1 MFSRNTAYN
10 GGAIHT
16 DVDGHIFLRGN
27 STSVFHNNIANNCGG
42 ATFGTI
48 TFDDKSTVTF
58 TDNKATCGATGS
70 TVYSNGNSKVIAKEN
85 PTIIFNGQLA
95 NWCANACLQYTGQ
108 GDIVTIDNTGTVWCS
123 SYEAFICVTKKCQC
137 NKLEDMLVSLKD
149 RAVINITDTVILS
162 SIISFN
168 YLNRI
173 SLIGHNNA
181 TVYCIKDSGLTMSH
195 CNNVLIQGIRWIG
208 RGNNKKSY

>member
-1 MFSRNTAYN
+1 MFSRSTAYN

-16 DVDGHIFLRGN
+16 DIDGHVFFRGN
-27 STSVFHNNIANNCGG
+27 STSVFHNNTANNCGG
-42 ATFGTI
+42 ATFGTFSNI

-70 TVYSNGNSKVIAKEN
+70 TVYSNGNSKIIAKEN
-85 PTIIFNGQLA
+85 LTVIFNGQPA

-108 GDIVTIDNTGTVWCS
+108 SDITIDNTGTVWCS
-123 SYEAFICVTKKCQC
+123 SYEAFICLTKKCHC
-137 NKLEDMLVSLKD
+137 NKLEDMLVSHKD
-149 RAVINITDTVILS
+149 RTVINITDTVTLS

-173 SLIGHNNA
+173 SLI
-181 TVYCIKDSGLTMSH
+181 
-195 CNNVLIQGIRWIG
+195 
-208 RGNNKKSY
+208 